1 MSEREL
7 LQMILSE
14 VQNANTGLNDV
25 KSEIADIKTD
35 VSALK
40 TDVDDLKTDVNAL
53 KTDVS
58 ALKTDVSALK
68 TDVSAL
74 KTDVSA
80 LKTDVSALKTDVSA
94 LKTDVSALKT
104 DVDDLKLRAALIETT
119 LEKGTNRNIR
129 IIAEGHTDLS
139 RKLDHVLQMESEKEM
154 FLIRFNVMESEVQ
167 KIKQHLDSIA

>member
-40 TDVDDLKTDVNAL
+40 TDV
-53 KTDVS
+53 S
-58 ALKTDVSALK
+58 ALKTDVSPLK
-68 TDVSAL
+68 TDV
-74 KTDVSA
+74 DD

-104 DVDDLKLRAALIETT
+104 DVDDLKFRAALIETT
-119 LEKGTNRNIR
+119 LENETNRNIR

>member
-25 KSEIADIKTD
+25 KSEIADLKTD

-40 TDVDDLKTDVNAL
+40 TDVSVL

-104 DVDDLKLRAALIETT
+104 DVDDLKLRTALIETT
-119 LEKGTNRNIR
+119 LENETNRNIK

-154 FLIRFNVMESEVQ
+154 FLIRFNVLESEVQ
-167 KIKQHLDSIA
+167 KMKQHFDSIA

>member
-14 VQNANTGLNDV
+14 VQNTNTGLNDI
-25 KSEIADIKTD
+25 KSEIADI
-35 VSALK
+35 
-40 TDVDDLKTDVNAL
+40 

-104 DVDDLKLRAALIETT
+104 DIDNLKLRAALIETT

>member
-14 VQNANTGLNDV
+14 VQNTNTGLNDV
-25 KSEIADIKTD
+25 KSEIADIKTDVSALKTD

-74 KTDVSA
+74 KTDV
-80 LKTDVSALKTDVSA
+80 
-94 LKTDVSALKT
+94 
-104 DVDDLKLRAALIETT
+104 DDLKLRAALIETT
-119 LEKGTNRNIR
+119 LENETNRNIR

>member
-25 KSEIADIKTD
+25 KSEIADI
-35 VSALK
+35 
-40 TDVDDLKTDVNAL
+40 

-94 LKTDVSALKT
+94 LKTDI
-104 DVDDLKLRAALIETT
+104 DNLKLRAALIETT
-119 LEKGTNRNIR
+119 LENETNRNIR

>member
-14 VQNANTGLNDV
+14 VQNTNTGLNDV
-25 KSEIADIKTD
+25 KSEIADI
-35 VSALK
+35 
-40 TDVDDLKTDVNAL
+40 
-53 KTDVS
+53 
-58 ALKTDVSALK
+58 KTDVSALK

-119 LEKGTNRNIR
+119 LENETNRNIR

>member
-40 TDVDDLKTDVNAL
+40 TDVSALKTEVSALKTDVDDLKTDVNAL

-58 ALKTDVSALK
+58 ALKTDI
-68 TDVSAL
+68 DN
-74 KTDVSA
+74 
-80 LKTDVSALKTDVSA
+80 
-94 LKTDVSALKT
+94 
-104 DVDDLKLRAALIETT
+104 LKLRAALIETT

>member
-58 ALKTDVSALK
+58 ALKTDI
-68 TDVSAL
+68 DN
-74 KTDVSA
+74 
-80 LKTDVSALKTDVSA
+80 
-94 LKTDVSALKT
+94 
-104 DVDDLKLRAALIETT
+104 LKLRAALIETT
-119 LEKGTNRNIR
+119 LEKGTNTNIR

>member
-25 KSEIADIKTD
+25 KSEIAD
-35 VSALK
+35 
-40 TDVDDLKTDVNAL
+40 
-53 KTDVS
+53 
-58 ALKTDVSALK
+58 
-68 TDVSAL
+68 L

-104 DVDDLKLRAALIETT
+104 DVDNLKLRTALIETT
-119 LEKGTNRNIR
+119 LENETNRNIK

-154 FLIRFNVMESEVQ
+154 FLIRFNVLESEVQ
-167 KIKQHLDSIA
+167 KMKQHFDSIA

>member
-14 VQNANTGLNDV
+14 VQNTNTGLNDI

-40 TDVDDLKTDVNAL
+40 TDVSALKTDVSTLKTDVDDL

-68 TDVSAL
+68 TDVS
-74 KTDVSA
+74 T
-80 LKTDVSALKTDVSA
+80 
-94 LKTDVSALKT
+94 LKT

-119 LEKGTNRNIR
+119 LENETNRNIR

>member
-40 TDVDDLKTDVNAL
+40 TDV
-53 KTDVS
+53 S
-58 ALKTDVSALK
+58 ALKTDVSTLK
-68 TDVSAL
+68 TDV
-74 KTDVSA
+74 D
-80 LKTDVSALKTDVSA
+80 DLKTDVSA

-119 LEKGTNRNIR
+119 LENETNRNIR

>member
-1 MSEREL
+1 MRGDTRSEREL

-40 TDVDDLKTDVNAL
+40 TDV
-53 KTDVS
+53 S
-58 ALKTDVSALK
+58 ALKTDVS
-68 TDVSAL
+68 T
-74 KTDVSA
+74 
-80 LKTDVSALKTDVSA
+80 
-94 LKTDVSALKT
+94 LKT

-119 LEKGTNRNIR
+119 LENETNRNIR

>member
-14 VQNANTGLNDV
+14 VQNTNTGLNDI
-25 KSEIADIKTD
+25 KSEIADI
-35 VSALK
+35 
-40 TDVDDLKTDVNAL
+40 

-74 KTDVSA
+74 KTDI
-80 LKTDVSALKTDVSA
+80 DN
-94 LKTDVSALKT
+94 
-104 DVDDLKLRAALIETT
+104 LKLRAALIETT
-119 LEKGTNRNIR
+119 LENETNRNIR
-129 IIAEGHTDLS
+129 IIAEGHTNLS

-154 FLIRFNVMESEVQ
+154 FLIRFNVMESEVR

>member
-25 KSEIADIKTD
+25 KSEIAD
-35 VSALK
+35 LK
-40 TDVDDLKTDVNAL
+40 TN
-53 KTDVS
+53 VS

-80 LKTDVSALKTDVSA
+80 LKTDVNA

-104 DVDDLKLRAALIETT
+104 DVDDLKLRTALIETT
-119 LEKGTNRNIR
+119 LENETNRNIK

-154 FLIRFNVMESEVQ
+154 FLIRFNVLESEVQ
-167 KIKQHLDSIA
+167 KMKQHFDSIA

>member
-14 VQNANTGLNDV
+14 VQNTNTGLNDI
-25 KSEIADIKTD
+25 KSEIADI
-35 VSALK
+35 
-40 TDVDDLKTDVNAL
+40 
-53 KTDVS
+53 
-58 ALKTDVSALK
+58 
-68 TDVSAL
+68 
-74 KTDVSA
+74 
-80 LKTDVSALKTDVSA
+80 
-94 LKTDVSALKT
+94 KTDVSALKT

-154 FLIRFNVMESEVQ
+154 FLIRFNVMESEVR

>member
-7 LQMILSE
+7 LLMILSE

-25 KSEIADIKTD
+25 KSEIAD
-35 VSALK
+35 
-40 TDVDDLKTDVNAL
+40 L

-58 ALKTDVSALK
+58 ALKTDVS
-68 TDVSAL
+68 V
-74 KTDVSA
+74 
-80 LKTDVSALKTDVSA
+80 LKTDVSA

-104 DVDDLKLRAALIETT
+104 DVDDLKLRTALIETT
-119 LEKGTNRNIR
+119 LENETNRNIK

-154 FLIRFNVMESEVQ
+154 FLIRFNVLESEVQ
-167 KIKQHLDSIA
+167 KMKQHFDSIA

>member
-25 KSEIADIKTD
+25 KSEIAD
-35 VSALK
+35 
-40 TDVDDLKTDVNAL
+40 L

-68 TDVSAL
+68 I
-74 KTDVSA
+74 
-80 LKTDVSALKTDVSA
+80 DVSA

-104 DVDDLKLRAALIETT
+104 DVDDLKLRTALIETT
-119 LEKGTNRNIR
+119 LENETNRNIK

-154 FLIRFNVMESEVQ
+154 FLIRFNVLESEVQ
-167 KIKQHLDSIA
+167 KMKQHFDSIA

>member
-40 TDVDDLKTDVNAL
+40 TDVSALKTDVDDLKTDVN
-53 KTDVS
+53 
-58 ALKTDVSALK
+58 
-68 TDVSAL
+68 
-74 KTDVSA
+74 
-80 LKTDVSALKTDVSA
+80 ALKTDVSA

-119 LEKGTNRNIR
+119 LENETNRNIR

>member
-40 TDVDDLKTDVNAL
+40 TDVSALKTDVSTLKTDVDDL

-80 LKTDVSALKTDVSA
+80 LKTDIDN
-94 LKTDVSALKT
+94 
-104 DVDDLKLRAALIETT
+104 LKLRAALIETT

>member
-25 KSEIADIKTD
+25 KSEIAD
-35 VSALK
+35 LR
-40 TDVDDLKTDVNAL
+40 
-53 KTDVS
+53 
-58 ALKTDVSALK
+58 TDVSALK

-104 DVDDLKLRAALIETT
+104 DVDDLKLRTALIETT
-119 LEKGTNRNIR
+119 LENETNRNIK

-154 FLIRFNVMESEVQ
+154 FLIRFNVLESEVQ
-167 KIKQHLDSIA
+167 KMKQHFDSIA

>member
-25 KSEIADIKTD
+25 KSEIAD
-35 VSALK
+35 LK
-40 TDVDDLKTDVNAL
+40 TDVR
-53 KTDVS
+53 
-58 ALKTDVSALK
+58 
-68 TDVSAL
+68 AL

-104 DVDDLKLRAALIETT
+104 DVDDLKLRTALIETT
-119 LEKGTNRNIR
+119 LENETNRNIK

-154 FLIRFNVMESEVQ
+154 FLIRFNVLESEVQ
-167 KIKQHLDSIA
+167 KMKQHFDSIA

>member
-14 VQNANTGLNDV
+14 VQNTNTGLNDI
-25 KSEIADIKTD
+25 KSEIADI
-35 VSALK
+35 
-40 TDVDDLKTDVNAL
+40 

-80 LKTDVSALKTDVSA
+80 LKTDVSALKTDI
-94 LKTDVSALKT
+94 DN
-104 DVDDLKLRAALIETT
+104 LKLRAALIETT

>member
-25 KSEIADIKTD
+25 KSEIAD
-35 VSALK
+35 
-40 TDVDDLKTDVNAL
+40 L

-58 ALKTDVSALK
+58 ALKTDVS
-68 TDVSAL
+68 V
-74 KTDVSA
+74 

-104 DVDDLKLRAALIETT
+104 DVDDLKLRTALIETT
-119 LEKGTNRNIR
+119 LENETNRNIK

-154 FLIRFNVMESEVQ
+154 FLIRFNVLESEVQ
-167 KIKQHLDSIA
+167 KMKQHFDAIA

>member
-14 VQNANTGLNDV
+14 VQNTNTGLNDI
-25 KSEIADIKTD
+25 KSEIADI
-35 VSALK
+35 
-40 TDVDDLKTDVNAL
+40 

-68 TDVSAL
+68 TDVS
-74 KTDVSA
+74 T
-80 LKTDVSALKTDVSA
+80 
-94 LKTDVSALKT
+94 LKT

-119 LEKGTNRNIR
+119 LENETNRNIR

>member
-40 TDVDDLKTDVNAL
+40 TDV
-53 KTDVS
+53 S
-58 ALKTDVSALK
+58 ALKTDVSTLK
-68 TDVSAL
+68 TDV
-74 KTDVSA
+74 D
-80 LKTDVSALKTDVSA
+80 DLKTDVSA

-104 DVDDLKLRAALIETT
+104 DVDDLKFRAALIETT
-119 LEKGTNRNIR
+119 LENETNRNIR

>member
-25 KSEIADIKTD
+25 KSEIAD
-35 VSALK
+35 
-40 TDVDDLKTDVNAL
+40 
-53 KTDVS
+53 
-58 ALKTDVSALK
+58 LK

-104 DVDDLKLRAALIETT
+104 DVDDLKLRTALIETT
-119 LEKGTNRNIR
+119 LENETNRNIK

-154 FLIRFNVMESEVQ
+154 FLIRFNVLESEVQ
-167 KIKQHLDSIA
+167 KMKQHFDSIA

>member
-25 KSEIADIKTD
+25 KSEIAD
-35 VSALK
+35 
-40 TDVDDLKTDVNAL
+40 L

-58 ALKTDVSALK
+58 ALKTDVS
-68 TDVSAL
+68 V
-74 KTDVSA
+74 

-104 DVDDLKLRAALIETT
+104 DVDDLKLRTALIETT
-119 LEKGTNRNIR
+119 LENETNRNIK

-154 FLIRFNVMESEVQ
+154 FLIRFNVLESEVQ
-167 KIKQHLDSIA
+167 KMKQHFDSIA